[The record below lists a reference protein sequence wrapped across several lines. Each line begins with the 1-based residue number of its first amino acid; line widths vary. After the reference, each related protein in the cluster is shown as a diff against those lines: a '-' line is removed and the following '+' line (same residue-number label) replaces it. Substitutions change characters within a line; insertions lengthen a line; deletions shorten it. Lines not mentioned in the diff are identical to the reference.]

1 MSSTRSHISWP
12 FHCYSWDIVWVSI
25 ISPPSTG
32 NLWLAV
38 VSVCKADFYVKST
51 DIFLLLCDILH
62 LVIEGTRKKFTQID
76 LFNKLT
82 YK

>member
-1 MSSTRSHISWP
+1 M
-12 FHCYSWDIVWVSI
+12 
-25 ISPPSTG
+25 
-32 NLWLAV
+32 
-38 VSVCKADFYVKST
+38 CKADFYVKST
-51 DIFLLLCDILH
+51 DTFLLLCDILH

>member
-1 MSSTRSHISWP
+1 MAGGSFRMQSRLL
-12 FHCYSWDIVWVSI
+12 CQ
-25 ISPPSTG
+25 
-32 NLWLAV
+32 A
-38 VSVCKADFYVKST
+38 T

-76 LFNKLT
+76 LFNKLR

>member
-1 MSSTRSHISWP
+1 M
-12 FHCYSWDIVWVSI
+12 
-25 ISPPSTG
+25 
-32 NLWLAV
+32 
-38 VSVCKADFYVKST
+38 CKADFYFKST
-51 DIFLLLCDILH
+51 DIILLLCDILH